1 MRRQLPLKDFI
12 KHLNQKTE
20 SGIVNIGQRM
30 SEKELEDATKQVF
43 QQVAFMVF
51 SNQKDEIPESQERE
65 VVKFLIEKGFKADE
79 KSPNLQIMLF
89 FVVRCLLMRYGN

>member
-30 SEKELEDATKQVF
+30 SEKELEDATRQVF
-43 QQVAFMVF
+43 
-51 SNQKDEIPESQERE
+51 
-65 VVKFLIEKGFKADE
+65 
-79 KSPNLQIMLF
+79 
-89 FVVRCLLMRYGN
+89 